1 MNKIPAKVSAIEM
14 QDNLMIVSFAFKE
27 YTLKM
32 MSLELDD
39 SIGIGSEVVLTSKA
53 TSLGL
58 AKELQGIL
66 SYSNTLK
73 ANVQAIENGT
83 LLSSIKLECEDILLE
98 SIITKDSVSRM
109 QLKEGEEL
117 SILIK
122 ASELSILELVS

>member
-73 ANVQAIENGT
+73 ASVQAIENGT